1 MVTSY
6 LVRARDCAAI
16 DPQRISEAGGH
27 LIGVGC
33 LEDDGTVKVDVD
45 ITDWDANLRLSRLF
59 AQHDA

>member
-16 DPQRISEAGGH
+16 DPKRISEAGGQ

-45 ITDWDANLRLSRLF
+45 ITDRDADRRLSKLF
-59 AQHDA
+59 AQHS

>member
-6 LVRARDCAAI
+6 LVQARDCAAI
-16 DPQRISEAGGH
+16 DPKRISEAGGH

-45 ITDWDANLRLSRLF
+45 ITDWDANLRLSKLF
-59 AQHDA
+59 AQHA